1 MKEFIVFLVSTLVF
15 AACKQQGKQDAVVEQ
30 CTGDTSAAESVDTTT
45 KKTLNDIR
53 FAGWEYEDWLDN
65 EYIRELRLYINDY
78 LSGEIENAE
87 LDEYKENIKGKFA
100 IVNIVPFVLG
110 GAQIYICFMDCPSKV
125 FSSWVYSSV
134 DEENEV
140 VLEYICKGLS
150 YVGEEPG
157 YTKEEI
163 RRIMSEHPEIKAW

>member
-1 MKEFIVFLVSTLVF
+1 MQNKTDKGTQLVSKSLPVANSNSVSRLF
-15 AACKQQGKQDAVVEQ
+15 
-30 CTGDTSAAESVDTTT
+30 SARMNKYYVS
-45 KKTLNDIR
+45 
-53 FAGWEYEDWLDN
+53 
-65 EYIRELRLYINDY
+65 IRELRLYINDY
-78 LSGEIENAE
+78 LSGEIEDTE
-87 LDEYKENIKGKFA
+87 LDEYRENIKGKFV
-100 IVNIVPFVLG
+100 IVNIVPFVMG

-150 YVGEEPG
+150 YVGEETG

-163 RRIMSEHPEIKAW
+163 RRIMSEHPEIKAR

>member
-1 MKEFIVFLVSTLVF
+1 MEKIFLLLVCTI
-15 AACKQQGKQDAVVEQ
+15 ALSACKHQSKQDIVVEQ
-30 CTGDTSAAESVDTTT
+30 SSGTSAVECSDTIA

-53 FAGWEYEDWLDN
+53 FAGWKYEDWLDN
-65 EYIRELRLYINDY
+65 DYIRELRLYINDY

-87 LDEYKENIKGKFA
+87 LDEYRENIKGKFA
-100 IVNIVPFVLG
+100 IVNIVPFVMG

-134 DEENEV
+134 EEENEV

-150 YVGEEPG
+150 FVGEEPG

>member
-1 MKEFIVFLVSTLVF
+1 MKKIILLLACVFVF

-30 CTGDTSAAESVDTTT
+30 CCDTSAIECVDTTT

-78 LSGEIENAE
+78 LSGEIEDTE
-87 LDEYKENIKGKFA
+87 LDEYREEIKGKFV
-100 IVNIVPFVLG
+100 IVNIVPFVMG
-110 GAQIYICFMDCPSKV
+110 GTQIYFSFMDYPSKV
-125 FSSWVYSSV
+125 FTSWVYSSV

-140 VLEYICKGLS
+140 VLEYICKGIS

>member
-1 MKEFIVFLVSTLVF
+1 MLVSKSSPI
-15 AACKQQGKQDAVVEQ
+15 AN
-30 CTGDTSAAESVDTTT
+30 SNSVNRLFS
-45 KKTLNDIR
+45 KRKTNR
-53 FAGWEYEDWLDN
+53 QVSSS
-65 EYIRELRLYINDY
+65 ELRLYINDY

-87 LDEYKENIKGKFA
+87 LDEYRENIKGKFA
-100 IVNIVPFVLG
+100 IVNIVPFIMG

>member
-1 MKEFIVFLVSTLVF
+1 MEKIFLLLVCTIAF
-15 AACKQQGKQDAVVEQ
+15 SACKHQCKQDVVVEQ
-30 CTGDTSAAESVDTTT
+30 SSDTSAVECSDTIA

-53 FAGWEYEDWLDN
+53 FAGWKYEDWLDN
-65 EYIRELRLYINDY
+65 DYIRELRLYINDY

-87 LDEYKENIKGKFA
+87 LNEYRENIKGKFA
-100 IVNIVPFVLG
+100 IVNIVPFVMG
-110 GAQIYICFMDCPSKV
+110 GAQIYICFLDSPSKV

-140 VLEYICKGLS
+140 VLEYICKGLT

-163 RRIMSEHPEIKAW
+163 RKIMSEHPEIKAW

>member
-1 MKEFIVFLVSTLVF
+1 MKKIVLLLVCTISLS
-15 AACKQQGKQDAVVEQ
+15 ACKQQSRQNAVVAQ
-30 CTGDTSAAESVDTTT
+30 CCDTSIVECIDTTT

-65 EYIRELRLYINDY
+65 DYIRELRLYINDY
-78 LSGEIENAE
+78 LSGEIEDAE
-87 LDEYKENIKGKFA
+87 LDEYREDIKGKFA
-100 IVNIVPFVLG
+100 IVNIVPFVMG
-110 GAQIYICFMDCPSKV
+110 GAQIYICFLDCPSKV

-140 VLEYICKGLS
+140 VLEYICKGLT